1 MIEAVETAVAMIGDG
16 TISYGEAEAATARGA
31 RRSLFARR
39 HIPRGAV
46 IGEGDLVCLRPG
58 VGIPVYERDRVIGK
72 RSKADIP
79 VDYLIRK
86 EYI

>member
-1 MIEAVETAVAMIGDG
+1 MIRAVEEAAAMIGDG
-16 TISYGEAEAATARGA
+16 AISYGDAEAGTARGA

-39 HIPRGAV
+39 HIPCGAV
-46 IGEGDLVCLRPG
+46 IGVDDLVSLRPG

-72 RSKADIP
+72 KSRVDIP
-79 VDYLIRK
+79 AGYLIRN